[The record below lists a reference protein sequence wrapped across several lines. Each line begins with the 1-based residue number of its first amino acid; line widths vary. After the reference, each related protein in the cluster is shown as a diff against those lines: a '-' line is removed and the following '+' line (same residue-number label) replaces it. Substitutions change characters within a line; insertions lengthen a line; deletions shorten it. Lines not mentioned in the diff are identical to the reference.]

1 MTGGC
6 RKREREKEKKEQEED
21 EVRLQER
28 EQVLEPKLTSDGIGP
43 GGAGVVA
50 AAPQGAEVG
59 GCLKHSGIGIQSSIC
74 GIGIRSYFFVI
85 FDFARGHSATIRS
98 NCQQGCN
105 HTSP

>member
-1 MTGGC
+1 MND
-6 RKREREKEKKEQEED
+6 RRVQEEREKKEQEEE

-28 EQVLEPKLTSDGIGP
+28 EQVLEPRLTSDGIGP

-74 GIGIRSYFFVI
+74 AANL
-85 FDFARGHSATIRS
+85 DTI
-98 NCQQGCN
+98 
-105 HTSP
+105 SPPLRII